1 MSNYHIGLS
10 GLDAAQK
17 ALDIIAN
24 NISNAATEGYHLQR
38 IELAPAYSSQTGGVL
53 LGGGVDIKGVT
64 RMIDGLLEQEILRQR
79 SVLEYVSQK
88 AVTLATVENTFGEL
102 SSGTGLNAAMD
113 EFFNALNE
121 LSAHPGEIIWQKQVV
136 LTAEAM
142 ANQFRILGDF
152 FTNLENQIR
161 LTAENS
167 IEQVNTL
174 ISQIAEL
181 NGQIA
186 RMEIVGT
193 DANNLRDQRDQYLTE
208 LSEFINIQTQSRE
221 YGVVDVFAG
230 GINVVTSS
238 SAVELE
244 VGFNENGSMGIGT
257 VDAYNYLT
265 SVQGGQIGGLLSL
278 NNITLADIRGD
289 LDDLA
294 SVIIQQINQCHVQ
307 GVGSDGSFT
316 ELTGW
321 AVPDADGEF
330 ADYTSPSVTDGSVF
344 IRIVN
349 TTTGEITREEITVD
363 ADAGGDTLKTLAAA
377 IDALDG
383 VGASVISSKLHIVAD
398 TNYKFDFLPAV
409 LPEPTPETLTG
420 TDPPVIAVSGI
431 YTGTTNSTFAC
442 TVTGVSGEIGVT
454 DGLKLQVSK
463 DGTQVKELNVGLGY
477 AAGDRLDLGDG
488 LYISLNIDIDS
499 GKTAGDLSVGD
510 NFEIK
515 AWTDTDTSGVL
526 AAVGINT
533 FFSGSGAS
541 DITVCSDISAAPD
554 RIATALGAEMTDN
567 TNVQRLAEL
576 KDQSISALNS
586 MTPGE
591 FYRGLVTD
599 IGQQLMIEQKRQ
611 DSLEGIIQNLV
622 NRQGEISGVDI
633 NEQAA
638 QMLVF
643 EQMFQAMAKYMNT
656 VQSSFESLME
666 IV

>member
-1 MSNYHIGLS
+1 MSGYHIGLS

-38 IELAPAYSSQTGGVL
+38 IELAPAYSAQTGGVL

-64 RMIDGLLEQEILRQR
+64 RMIDDLLEQEILRQR

-102 SSGTGLNAAMD
+102 SSGTGLNAAID

-121 LSAHPGEIIWQKQVV
+121 LSAHPGEIIWQNQVV

-142 ANQFRILGDF
+142 ANQFRMLGDF
-152 FTNLENQIR
+152 LTNLEDQIR

-174 ISQIAEL
+174 INQIAEL

-221 YGVVDVFAG
+221 YGVVDVVAG

-244 VGFNENGSMGIGT
+244 VGFNENGSMGIGA
-257 VDAYNYLT
+257 VGAYNYFT

-278 NNITLADIRGD
+278 KNNTLADIHSD

-294 SVIIQQINQCHVQ
+294 SAIIKQINQCHVQ

-321 AVPDADGEF
+321 TVADADGEF
-330 ADYTSPSVTDGSVF
+330 ADYTNPSVTDGSIF
-344 IRIVN
+344 IRIIN
-349 TTTGEITREEITVD
+349 TSTGEITREEITVD
-363 ADAGGDTLKTLAAA
+363 ADAGGDTLNTLAAA

-383 VGASVISSKLHIVAD
+383 VSASVISSKLHIVAD

-409 LPEPTPETLTG
+409 LPSPEAADINFNGLSDPT
-420 TDPPVIAVSGI
+420 VAVSGV
-431 YTGTTNSTFAC
+431 YTGSSNDTFTF
-442 TVTGVSGEIGVT
+442 TVTGTGDIGNDPLTLTVTNGDGETVTTFNIG
-454 DGLKLQVSK
+454 S
-463 DGTQVKELNVGLGY
+463 GY
-477 AAGDRLDLGDG
+477 AAGDKLDLDNG
-488 LYISLNIDIDS
+488 LKISLSI
-499 GKTAGDLSVGD
+499 GDLVDGD
-510 NFEIK
+510 SFSIDAFAN
-515 AWTDTDTSGVL
+515 TDTSGVL
-526 AAVGINT
+526 AALGINT
-533 FFSGSGAS
+533 FFSGSSAS
-541 DITVCSDISAAPD
+541 DIAVCSDISAAPD

-567 TNVQRLAEL
+567 TNAQRLAEL

-599 IGQQLMIEQKRQ
+599 IGQQLMIERKRQ
-611 DSLEGIIQNLV
+611 DSLEGIIQNLI

-656 VQSSFESLME
+656 LQSSFASLME

>member
-17 ALDIIAN
+17 ALDVIAN

-38 IELAPAYSSQTGGVL
+38 IEMAPAYSSQTGGVL

-64 RMIDGLLEQEILRQR
+64 RMIDDLLEQEILRQR

-88 AVTLATVENTFGEL
+88 AVTLATIETTFGEL
-102 SSGTGLNAAMD
+102 SSGTCLNAAMD

-121 LSAHPGEIIWQKQVV
+121 LSAHPGEIIWQSQVV

-142 ANQFRILGDF
+142 ANQFRMLGDF
-152 FTNLENQIR
+152 LTNLEDQIR
-161 LTAENS
+161 LTAESS
-167 IEQVNTL
+167 IEQVNAL

-186 RMEIVGT
+186 KMEIVGT

-221 YGVVDVFAG
+221 YGVVDVVAG
-230 GINVVTSS
+230 GIHVVTSS

-244 VGFNENGSMGIGT
+244 VGFNENCTMGISA
-257 VDAYNYLT
+257 VDASNYIT
-265 SVQGGQIGGLLSL
+265 NVQGGQIGGLLL
-278 NNITLADIRGD
+278 LKNNTLADIHGD

-294 SVIIQQINQCHVQ
+294 SAIIQQINQCHVQ

-330 ADYTSPSVTDGSVF
+330 ADYTNQSVTDGSVF
-344 IRIVN
+344 IRIIN
-349 TTTGEITREEITVD
+349 TSTGEITREEITVD
-363 ADAGGDTLKTLAAA
+363 ADTGGDTLNTLAAA

-409 LPEPTPETLTG
+409 LPSPEATDIDFNGLSDPTL
-420 TDPPVIAVSGI
+420 AVSGI
-431 YTGTTNSTFAC
+431 YTGSSNDTFTF
-442 TVTGVSGEIGVT
+442 TVTGTGDIGNDPLTLTVTNGDGETVTTFNIG
-454 DGLKLQVSK
+454 S
-463 DGTQVKELNVGLGY
+463 GY
-477 AAGDRLDLGDG
+477 AAGDKLDLGNE
-488 LYISLNIDIDS
+488 LKISL
-499 GKTAGDLSVGD
+499 GLGDLVDGD
-510 NFEIK
+510 SFSIDAFAN
-515 AWTDTDTSGVL
+515 TDTSGVL
-526 AAVGINT
+526 AAIGMNT

-541 DITVCSDISAAPD
+541 DIAVSSVISASPS
-554 RIATALGAEMTDN
+554 RLATALGAEMTDN
-567 TNVQRLAEL
+567 TNAQRLAEL
-576 KDQSISALNS
+576 EGQSISALNS

-611 DSLEGIIQNLV
+611 DGLEGIIQNLI

-656 VQSSFESLME
+656 VQSSFASLME

>member
-17 ALDIIAN
+17 ALDVIAN

-38 IELAPAYSSQTGGVL
+38 IEMAPAYSSQTGGVL

-64 RMIDGLLEQEILRQR
+64 RMIDDLLEQEILRQR

-88 AVTLATVENTFGEL
+88 AVTLATIETTFGEL

-121 LSAHPGEIIWQKQVV
+121 LSAHPGEIIWQSQVV

-142 ANQFRILGDF
+142 ANQFRMLGDF
-152 FTNLENQIR
+152 LTNLEDKIR
-161 LTAENS
+161 LTAESS

-193 DANNLRDQRDQYLTE
+193 VANNLRDQRDQYLTE

-221 YGVVDVFAG
+221 YGVVDVVAG
-230 GINVVTSS
+230 GIHVVTSD

-244 VGFNENGSMGIGT
+244 VGFNENYTMGISA
-257 VDAYNYLT
+257 VDADDYIT
-265 SVQGGQIGGLLSL
+265 SVQGGQIGGLLL
-278 NNITLADIRGD
+278 LKNNTLADIHGD

-294 SVIIQQINQCHVQ
+294 SAIIQQINQCHVQ

-330 ADYTSPSVTDGSVF
+330 ADYTNQSVTDGSVF
-344 IRIVN
+344 IRIIN
-349 TTTGEITREEITVD
+349 TSTGEITREEITVD
-363 ADAGGDTLKTLAAA
+363 ADTGGDTLNTLAAA

-409 LPEPTPETLTG
+409 LPLPEAADINFNGLSDPT
-420 TDPPVIAVSGI
+420 VAVSGI
-431 YTGTTNSTFAC
+431 YTGSSNDTFTF
-442 TVTGVSGEIGVT
+442 TVTGTGDIGNDPLTLTVTNGDGETVTTFNIG
-454 DGLKLQVSK
+454 S
-463 DGTQVKELNVGLGY
+463 GY
-477 AAGDRLDLGDG
+477 AAGDKLDLGNG
-488 LYISLNIDIDS
+488 LKISIGL
-499 GKTAGDLSVGD
+499 GDLVDGD
-510 NFEIK
+510 YFSID
-515 AWTDTDTSGVL
+515 AFADTDTSGLL

-541 DITVCSDISAAPD
+541 DIAVSSVISASPS
-554 RIATALGAEMTDN
+554 RLATALGAEMTDN
-567 TNVQRLAEL
+567 TNAQHLAGL

-611 DSLEGIIQNLV
+611 DGLEGIIQNLI

-656 VQSSFESLME
+656 VQSSFASLME

>member
-1 MSNYHIGLS
+1 MSDYYIGLS

-24 NISNAATEGYHLQR
+24 NITNAATEGYHLQR
-38 IELAPAYSSQTGGVL
+38 IELAPAYSAQSGGVL

-64 RMIDGLLEQEILRQR
+64 RMIDDLLEQEILRQR
-79 SVLEYVSQK
+79 LGI
-88 AVTLATVENTFGEL
+88 VESTFGEL
-102 SSGTGLNAAMD
+102 SSTAGLNAAMD
-113 EFFNALNE
+113 DFFNALNK
-121 LSAHPGEIIWQKQVV
+121 LSDNPGEIIWQDQVV
-136 LTAEAM
+136 RAAESM
-142 ANQFRILGDF
+142 TNQFRMLGDF
-152 FTNLENQIR
+152 LTNLEDQIR
-161 LTAENS
+161 LTAESS
-167 IEQVNTL
+167 IKQVNTL

-181 NGQIA
+181 NVQIA
-186 RMEIVGT
+186 KMEIVDT

-208 LSEFINIQTQSRE
+208 LSEFIQIQTQSRE
-221 YGVVDVFAG
+221 YGVVDVVAG
-230 GINVVTSS
+230 GIHVVTSG

-244 VGFNENGSMGIGT
+244 VGFNENGIMGISAVG
-257 VDAYNYLT
+257 AYNYLT

-278 NNITLADIRGD
+278 KNNTLTDIHSD

-294 SVIIQQINQCHVQ
+294 SAIIQQINQCHVQ
-307 GVGSDGSFT
+307 GVGSYGSFA

-321 AVPDADGEF
+321 PVADAGGNF
-330 ADYTSPSVTDGSVF
+330 ADYTNPSVTDGSIF
-344 IRIVN
+344 IRIIN
-349 TTTGEITREEITVD
+349 TSTGEITREEVIVD
-363 ADAGGDTLKTLAAA
+363 ADVDNLNTLAAD
-377 IDALDG
+377 IDFFDG
-383 VGASVISSKLHIVAD
+383 VSASVISSKLYIVAD
-398 TNYKFDFLPAV
+398 TDYEFDFLPSV
-409 LPEPTPETLTG
+409 LPEPTAETLTG
-420 TDPPVIAVSGI
+420 TDPPVIAASGI
-431 YTGTTNSTFAC
+431 YTGTTNSTFTC

-477 AAGDRLDLGDG
+477 AAGYRLDLGDE
-488 LYISLNIDIDS
+488 LYISLSIDS
-499 GKTAGDLSVGD
+499 GKTAGDLNVGD

-515 AWTDTDTSGVL
+515 AWADTDTSGVL
-526 AAVGINT
+526 GAVGINT
-533 FFSGSGAS
+533 FFSGSSAS
-541 DITVCSDISAAPD
+541 DIAVCSDISATPE

-567 TNVQRLAEL
+567 TNAKRLAGL
-576 KDQSISALNS
+576 KDQVINSLNS

-591 FYRGLVTD
+591 FYRRLVTD
-599 IGQQLMIEQKRQ
+599 IGHQLMIERKRQ

>member
-1 MSNYHIGLS
+1 MSDYSIGLS

-24 NISNAATEGYHLQR
+24 NITNAATEGYHLQK
-38 IELAPAYSSQTGGVL
+38 IELAPAYSAQTGGVL

-64 RMIDGLLEQEILRQR
+64 RMIDDLLEQEILRQR

-88 AVTLATVENTFGEL
+88 ADTLGIVENTFGEL

-136 LTAEAM
+136 LAAESM
-142 ANQFRILGDF
+142 TGQFRMLGEF
-152 FTNLENQIR
+152 LTNLEDQIR
-161 LTAENS
+161 LTAESS

-174 ISQIAEL
+174 ITQIAEL
-181 NGQIA
+181 NVQIS

-208 LSEFINIQTQSRE
+208 LSEFIQIQTQNRE
-221 YGVVDVFAG
+221 YGVVDVVAG
-230 GINVVTSS
+230 GIHVVTSG

-244 VGFNENGSMGIGT
+244 VGFNENGTMGISAVG
-257 VDAYNYLT
+257 AYNYLT

-278 NNITLADIRGD
+278 KNKTLTDINGN

-294 SVIIQQINQCHVQ
+294 SAIIQQINQCHVQ
-307 GVGSDGSFT
+307 GVGSYGSFA

-321 AVPDADGEF
+321 AVADAGGDF
-330 ADYTSPSVTDGSVF
+330 ADYTNPSVTDGSIF
-344 IRIVN
+344 IRIIN
-349 TTTGEITREEITVD
+349 TSTGEITREEVTVD
-363 ADAGGDTLKTLAAA
+363 ADAGGDTLNTLAAA
-377 IDALDG
+377 IDFLDG
-383 VGASVISSKLHIVAD
+383 VSASVISSKLHIVAD
-398 TNYKFDFLPAV
+398 TNYKFDFLPGV
-409 LPEPTPETLTG
+409 LSEPTTTNLTP
-420 TDPPVIAVSGI
+420 DVSISGI
-431 YTGTTNSTFAC
+431 YTGLVNQTYTC
-442 TVTGVSGEIGVT
+442 TVIGNGDVSNT
-454 DGLKLQVSK
+454 DGLKIQVE
-463 DGTQVKELNVGLGY
+463 DGDGVVVKEVNVGSGY
-477 AAGDRLDLGDG
+477 ATGDTLSIGDELSISIGAGTLNDG
-488 LYISLNIDIDS
+488 EQFTIEALANS
-499 GKTAGDLSVGD
+499 
-510 NFEIK
+510 
-515 AWTDTDTSGVL
+515 DTSGVL

-533 FFSGSGAS
+533 FFSGSSAL
-541 DITVCSDISAAPD
+541 DMVVCSNISAAPS
-554 RIATALGAEMTDN
+554 RIATALGAELTDN
-567 TNVQRLAEL
+567 TNARRLAGL
-576 KDQSISALNS
+576 KDQVISSLNS
-586 MTPGE
+586 MTPSE

-599 IGQQLMIEQKRQ
+599 IGQQLMIERRRQ
-611 DSLEGIIQNLV
+611 DGLEGIIQNLV

-656 VQSSFESLME
+656 VQSSFASLME